1 MAARIP
7 LVVKD
12 ELAQR
17 LDRAVALLSLQ
28 TGQRQTR
35 TSLIVRAMEAEVE
48 RIEAAAKTASP
59 SGQRPDDV
67 INPSR

>member
-1 MAARIP
+1 MARIP

-12 ELAQR
+12 ALAQR

-35 TSLIVRAMEAEVE
+35 TSLIVKAIEAEVD
-48 RIEAAAKTASP
+48 RIIATGSTADP
-59 SGQRPDDV
+59 NEPTR
-67 INPSR
+67 